1 MRHYSCSEPAISAS
15 VRSTV
20 SVSLCTGTN
29 YAPPP
34 SLPPSLPEVFTRSG
48 LGGEYTGGA
57 PGEAVAEVGSGAR
70 AGAVGLVSLRQHVPA
85 HRHIIMMIIIMIKKD
100 NDKT

>member
-1 MRHYSCSEPAISAS
+1 MLLLLPF
-15 VRSTV
+15 
-20 SVSLCTGTN
+20 
-29 YAPPP
+29 
-34 SLPPSLPEVFTRSG
+34 LPPSLPEVFTRSG

-85 HRHIIMMIIIMIKKD
+85 HRHIIMMIIIIMI
-100 NDKT
+100 N